1 MCVVKYQAQKVL
13 DHVKETNL
21 DGRCDTAEMAAI

>member
-13 DHVKETNL
+13 DPVKKADV
-21 DGRCDTAEMAAI
+21 DGCCDTAEMAAI